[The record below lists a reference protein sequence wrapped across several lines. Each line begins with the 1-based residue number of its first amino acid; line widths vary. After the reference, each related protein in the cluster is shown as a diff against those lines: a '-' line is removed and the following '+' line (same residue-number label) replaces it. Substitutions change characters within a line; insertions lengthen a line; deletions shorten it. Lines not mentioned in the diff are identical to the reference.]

1 MPVSPPLSLGHV
13 SFVGAGPGAAD
24 LLTLRAAEALRA
36 AEVVVHD
43 RLVPAALLDALCPTA
58 ERIAVVRDDAADGD
72 PGETTGR
79 LLVQLALAGRRVVRL
94 KGGDPTVFARLAE
107 ELQPLRDAGVAVS
120 MVPGVTAALAA
131 AAAAAVPL
139 TSRAAASSLTIVTGH
154 EAEAKAA
161 GLDFR
166 SLATIPGTLV
176 IYMGVEQAARWAQ
189 SLIEAGK
196 PASTPVTVVSRCSW
210 PTERIAAGTL
220 ADCAAGL
227 DRAGWQ
233 SPAVVI
239 VGAASRPATVGP
251 LAGRRVL
258 VTRPAG
264 QGDELAALV
273 RAAGG
278 ESVAVP
284 VVGIADPPSWQPLD
298 EAIGRA
304 DTYDWIVFASGNGV
318 RSFAARLRAAGRD
331 ARALGTARLAA
342 IGPATHR
349 ALDAVGL
356 ICDLT
361 PADFRSEGLAA
372 AFAAL
377 PPGGRFLLVRADKG
391 RDLLRRELES
401 HGHHVDEVV
410 AYASRPLEA
419 IDPATLAALDA
430 GVDWVTVTS
439 SSIAESAVRLF
450 GDRMRRWRIASISP
464 ITSAALE
471 RLGLRA
477 TVEAAEATAAG
488 IVAAIGRWEATAAVR
503 PAESSRSG

>member
-1 MPVSPPLSLGHV
+1 MPVSPPIHRGHV

-43 RLVPAALLDALCPTA
+43 RLVPAALLDALCPAA
-58 ERIAVVRDDAADGD
+58 ERIAVVRDDAAGGD

-79 LLVQLALAGRRVVRL
+79 LLVRLALAGRCVVRL

-107 ELQPLRDAGVAVS
+107 ELQPLRDAGVTVS
-120 MVPGVTAALAA
+120 IVPGVTAALAA

-154 EAEAKAA
+154 EAEAKEA
-161 GLDFR
+161 GLDFH
-166 SLATIPGTLV
+166 SLAVIPGTLV

-196 PASTPVTVVSRCSW
+196 PAATPVTVVSRCSW
-210 PTERIAAGTL
+210 PAERIATGTL

-239 VGAASRPATVGP
+239 VGEAARSVTAGP
-251 LAGRRVL
+251 LSGRRVL
-258 VTRPAG
+258 ITRPAG
-264 QGDELAALV
+264 QGDELATLV

-284 VVGIADPPSWQPLD
+284 LVDIADPPSWQPLD

-304 DTYDWIVFASGNGV
+304 DTYDWIVFASANGV
-318 RSFAARLRAAGRD
+318 RSFAARLRAAARD

-349 ALDAVGL
+349 ALDAAGL
-356 ICDLT
+356 VCDLT
-361 PADFRSEGLAA
+361 PAAFRSEGLAA
-372 AFAAL
+372 AFATM
-377 PPGGRFLLVRADKG
+377 PRGGRFLLVRADKG
-391 RDLLRRELES
+391 RDLLRRELEA

-410 AYASRPLEA
+410 AYVSRPPQTVDPTTLATLEA
-419 IDPATLAALDA
+419 S
-430 GVDWVTVTS
+430 VDWVTVTS

-471 RLGLRA
+471 RLDLRA
-477 TVEAAEATAAG
+477 TVEADAATAAG
-488 IVAAIGRWEATAAVR
+488 IVAAIARWEGTAAAR